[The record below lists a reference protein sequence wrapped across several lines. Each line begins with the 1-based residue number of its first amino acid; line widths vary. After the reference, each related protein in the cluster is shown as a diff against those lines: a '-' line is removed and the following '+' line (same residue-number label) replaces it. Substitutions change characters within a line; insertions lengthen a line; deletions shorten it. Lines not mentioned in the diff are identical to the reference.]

1 MAARDLPLAG
11 VRVLELAGLA
21 PGPYA
26 GMVLSDFGADVVRVD
41 RADTTFSTDVLS
53 RNKRSISV
61 SLKSPSGLALLRTL
75 LSASAARG
83 CSNPKCKCSQAKQAN
98 CKNNPNTDVWRA
110 DVLIDPFRPGVL
122 ERLGLGPDVL
132 LAANRGLI
140 IARLTGF
147 RREGPYSKMAG
158 HDINYS
164 ILIEHRRGADD
175 ALGTLT
181 ANAAML
187 GRKDDKPYFPANL
200 LADFAG
206 GGIMAVVGILM
217 ALLSR
222 HNTGRG
228 QVVEIDMVT
237 GTRYISSFPLMMS
250 RPSLGFPIWDRPRG
264 ENLFDGGAPWYDV
277 YETSDGGYMS
287 VGALENHFYTIFIN
301 RMLEN
306 AKLGHVPN
314 PAPTPNAQ
322 MDRSTWPDLEGFL
335 TATFKTKTRGEWTKI
350 FLDTDACCVPVLNR
364 NEIDQD
370 GVGKDEPGTR
380 LTTDE
385 FENGDGGVPGPAP
398 KLDYT
403 PARGPGDNTSFL
415 LTPGKDTRSVLKE
428 AGFEKE
434 TNKLIEEGA
443 VEIGEDDDEGD
454 IKAKL

>member
-1 MAARDLPLAG
+1 MATHDLPLAG

-21 PGPYA
+21 PGPYT

-41 RADTTFSTDVLS
+41 RAGTTFSTDVLS
-53 RNKRSISV
+53 RHKRSISV

-75 LSASAARG
+75 LSAPSVRG
-83 CSNPKCKCSQAKQAN
+83 CSNINCKCPQAKQAN
-98 CKNNPNTDVWRA
+98 CMNNINQGVWRA

-132 LAANRGLI
+132 LAANPGLV

-147 RREGPYSKMAG
+147 RREGPYGKMAG
-158 HDINYS
+158 HDINYV
-164 ILIEHRRGADD
+164 
-175 ALGTLT
+175 ALSGVLSL
-181 ANAAML
+181 L
-187 GRKDDKPYFPANL
+187 GRKNDKPYFPANL

-206 GGIMAVVGILM
+206 GGIMAVIGILM

-222 HNTGRG
+222 QKTGRG

-250 RPSLGFPIWDRPRG
+250 RPSLGFPIWDQPRG
-264 ENLFDGGAPWYDV
+264 ENLLDGGAPWYDV
-277 YETSDGGYMS
+277 FETSDGGYMS

-301 RMLEN
+301 KMLEN
-306 AKLGHVPN
+306 AKKEYVPN
-314 PAPTPNAQ
+314 PAPSPNTQ
-322 MDRSTWPDLEGFL
+322 MDRSTWPDLERFL
-335 TATFKTKTRGEWTKI
+335 TATFKTKTRDEWTTI
-350 FLDTDACCVPVLNR
+350 FLGTDACCVPVLNR
-364 NEIDQD
+364 QEVDQD

-380 LTTDE
+380 LTTQQ

-398 KLDYT
+398 NLVST
-403 PARGPGDNTSFL
+403 PARGPGDSTSFF
-415 LTPGKDTRSVLKE
+415 LTPGKDTRRVLKE

-443 VEIGEDDDEGD
+443 VEISEDDDDEGD
-454 IKAKL
+454 VKAKL